1 MKKIIFSL
9 IISAFILPSISF
21 AHPGRTDSSGGHTCR
36 TNCANWG
43 LSTGEYHYHRS
54 KGVPQTKEPVRS
66 IRNEGGVGQTV
77 PAPEYKIPVNTV
89 NAPTINTTPSYNPP
103 SSYWT
108 TTTTTST
115 SLRRGSSG
123 DKVKKLQNQLIK
135 KGYLKGISDGKF
147 GPITLKAVKFFQA
160 DNGFI
165 ADGVVGPITKE
176 ALNK

>member
-1 MKKIIFSL
+1 MKKATAILIVLTFIVPSVSL
-9 IISAFILPSISF
+9 

-54 KGVPQTKEPVRS
+54 KGVPQVKEPIKS
-66 IRNEGGVGQTV
+66 TYGEQGTGYTT
-77 PAPEYKIPVNTV
+77 PAPEYKVPANTV
-89 NAPTINTTPSYNPP
+89 NTPTINTTPSYKPP
-103 SSYWT
+103 SSYLKT
-108 TTTTTST
+108 TTTIST

-123 DKVKKLQNQLIK
+123 DKVKELQNQLIK
-135 KGYLKGISDGKF
+135 KGYLKGTSDGKF
-147 GPITLKAVKFFQA
+147 GPKTLSAVKFFQA

-165 ADGVVGPITKE
+165 ADGVVGTITKE